1 MPEFAHASDGTK
13 IAYEVFGEGPPV
25 LLVHGFAAS
34 RIITWANT
42 NWVSWLT
49 RAGMRAIALDCR
61 GHGQSGK
68 PHAAAAYDDHIMA
81 ADVLAVLDGLDIPR
95 ADIIGYSM
103 GGYLA
108 MNLMH
113 LTPARVGKTVIA
125 GVGANYFSFWPD
137 RNETIAR
144 GLLEPDP
151 EAVTDQVAREF
162 RTFATRAG
170 NDLVALAACMR
181 RNRLSLTREEI
192 HRLPHPV
199 LVVDGEQDKMAGR
212 PEPLAELF
220 PDGKAVVVPRR
231 NHHSTVGDR
240 HFKEAARAFL
250 KGETVPGSAAPA
262 R

>member
-1 MPEFAHASDGTK
+1 MPQFAHGSDGTK
-13 IAYEVFGEGPPV
+13 IAYEIFGDGPPV

-34 RIITWANT
+34 RVITWANT

-49 RAGMRAIALDCR
+49 RAGLRAIALDCR
-61 GHGQSGK
+61 GHGQSDK
-68 PHAAAAYDDHIMA
+68 PHDVTAYDDRTMA
-81 ADVLAVLDGLDIPR
+81 ADALAVLDQLGLPR

-113 LTPARVGKTVIA
+113 LTPARVGRTVIA

-144 GLLEPDP
+144 GLLAPDP
-151 EAVTDQVAREF
+151 ETVTDRVAQEF

-181 RNRLSLTREEI
+181 RSRLSLTREEI

-199 LVVDGEQDKMAGR
+199 LVVDGELDSMAGR

-231 NHHSTVGDR
+231 NHHSTVGDPR
-240 HFKEAARAFL
+240 FKEAARAFL
-250 KGETVPGSAAPA
+250 HQEAVPDSAGRAG
-262 R
+262 